1 MYSNY
6 SIEGDVD
13 NLYINLSLYNNS
25 PNQIPAKI
33 DVALEKP
40 IIEHANNYKLSIIR
54 FSCPLDEIPS
64 YDLSRINP
72 ANIRGGFFY
81 ATSYVPGFGFV
92 GNYYVYTSTAP
103 AKPTYINDFIA
114 LLNDIF
120 LIAYNLLPSG
130 IFPANC
136 APYFF
141 YEPRDKLVRF
151 VTSQSV
157 ANVSYVFFILHRDLF
172 DFINGFPSYSINPAP
187 ISDEYVVFN
196 IIQQDNN
203 LYTSPKYPTSP
214 IDRSPSFIQ
223 FQEFQTTYKFND
235 LQSIVITTN
244 LPVRNEYLPQP
255 TAQQTQNNNQLS
267 YISSFPI
274 LTDFLVPINNFG
286 EQFSFIYYLP
296 TAEFRWADLV
306 YDLAIDR
313 LSFTFYYQ
321 TLDQK
326 LYPLLIQPGRTVN
339 IKIYLKSK
347 KFFLSK

>member
-40 IIEHANNYKLSIIR
+40 IVEHASNYKLSIIR

-81 ATSYVPGFGFV
+81 AISFIPGFGFL
-92 GNYYVYTSTAP
+92 GDYYVYTAP
-103 AKPTYINDFIA
+103 APTKPMYIDDFID

-120 LIAYNLLPSG
+120 ENAYNILLPNG
-130 IFPANC
+130 PFPQDC

-141 YEPRDKLVRF
+141 FDPRDKLIRF
-151 VTSQSV
+151 VTSKIVTFVQ
-157 ANVSYVFFILHRDLF
+157 YVFFILHKDLF
-172 DFINGFPSYSINPAP
+172 DFIDGFPSFSINPAP
-187 ISDEYVVFN
+187 ISDEYVVFK
-196 IIQQDNN
+196 ISQKDIN
-203 LYTSPKYPTSP
+203 LYTSPKYPTTP
-214 IDRSPSFIQ
+214 INCQPSYIQ
-223 FQEFQTTYKFND
+223 FQEYQTTYKFND
-235 LQSIVITTN
+235 
-244 LPVRNEYLPQP
+244 PQP
-255 TAQQTQNNNQLS
+255 TSQQTQNNNQLS

-286 EQFSFIYYLP
+286 EQFSVIYYLP
-296 TAEFRWADLV
+296 TAEFRWADLI

-326 LYPLLIQPGRTVN
+326 TYPLLIQPGKSVN